1 MTAPG
6 PTAAAPAGTGSTAD
20 GPTANGPAANG
31 TGADAPS
38 AAEVW
43 SDADFARAWIAK
55 DSQGDLLA
63 LPRRIAAA
71 LVAGDRPGTK
81 LVLDIASGAGPFLA
95 AFLDT
100 FPRAH
105 GFCTDASP
113 TMIEAARE
121 RVSGYSDRVTYQLAD
136 MTDLA
141 AAGLPVMF
149 DAITTSRASHHLKG
163 APLADF
169 YRGVAA
175 HLAPGGWFAN
185 LDHVGPP
192 AVWDARLRAAKKRLF
207 PSQGEG
213 GPKHHHDYPLAGV
226 DEHLASLAAAGLT
239 DAQVAWSAFHTCLIV
254 ARRSDGGDA

>member
-6 PTAAAPAGTGSTAD
+6 PTAT
-20 GPTANGPAANG
+20 GPAA
-31 TGADAPS
+31 AD
-38 AAEVW
+38 VW
-43 SDADFARAWIAK
+43 SDVEFAKAWLAK
-55 DSQGDLLA
+55 DTQGDLLA

-71 LVAGDRPGTK
+71 LVEGDRPGTA

-100 FPRAH
+100 FPEAH

-113 TMIEAARE
+113 TMVETARD
-121 RVSGYSDRVTYQLAD
+121 RLAGYADRVTYQLAD

-141 AAGLPVMF
+141 SAGLPTAF

-169 YRGVAA
+169 YRGVTA

-213 GPKHHHDYPLAGV
+213 GPKHHHDYPLASV
-226 DEHLASLAAAGLT
+226 DEHLAALAAAGLP
-239 DAQVAWSAFHTCLIV
+239 DARVAWSAFHTCLIM
-254 ARRSDGGDA
+254 ARRSDGSDA